1 MGWQSTLGTMEKQ
14 KIISKIHKCL
24 RLAESGNPNEAASAL
39 RQAHGLMRKYGISQ
53 TDVQASDIR
62 ESSATSGGYYNPP
75 YWAVALAELVAEA
88 FDCRPYLARREASHP
103 QFRFIG
109 VEQSA
114 MVAAYSF
121 SVLYRQLRLARREY
135 MRSLGLEDRQ
145 EARRRGNVFAQAWLY
160 RIARVVADFVGN
172 PARRSAVDDY
182 VQANYGDTAAEV
194 LPDPTDPAVED
205 YEVILEGLRAANQ
218 VYLLRPVHDTDRLKL
233 AREACA

>member
-1 MGWQSTLGTMEKQ
+1 MIAPWNTMEKQ

-24 RLAESGNPNEAASAL
+24 RLAASGNPNEAASAL
-39 RQAHGLMRKYGISQ
+39 RQAHGLMRKYGISE
-53 TDVQASDIR
+53 TEIQASAIQ
-62 ESSATSGGYYNPP
+62 ECSATSGGYYNPP

-88 FDCRPYLARREASHP
+88 FDCRSYLARREASHP

-114 MVAAYSF
+114 TIAAYSF
-121 SVLYRQLRLARREY
+121 AVLYRQLRLARRDY
-135 MRSLGLEDRQ
+135 IRGLVLEDRQ

-160 RIARVVADFVGN
+160 RIARVVAEFIGN

-182 VQANYGDTAAEV
+182 VQCHYGDTAAEV
-194 LPDPTDPAVED
+194 LRDPADPAVED

-218 VYLLRPVHDTDRLKL
+218 VYLLRPVHDTDRRKL
-233 AREACA
+233 VGEACA